1 MEFTL
6 TGLTPLQVSIAPV
19 SAIAVH
25 DHSVLVRSS
34 TTNDQLGDHVMFYG
48 TINNTLLHG
57 NTSLEDDD
65 ITEQALDTL
74 LSDILGIWIT
84 GIICLTGLAGNILS
98 FLVLSRAHGHS
109 PMFCVLRAV
118 AVSDGVFLLT
128 VFISTTLVNMY
139 PQTHLLSYCFL
150 YRGYIQYVVW
160 PMLMVTQ
167 MSTVWL
173 TVLVSLERYVA
184 ICHPLKAASI
194 CTMSKVRKSVISIY
208 AVSII
213 YNIPR
218 YLEYEVVDNTYMD
231 KTYIGNHKVYRYLYN
246 CVLYSL
252 VLFFVP
258 LISLILLNAKL
269 VLALQRGKKQWQNLQ
284 FRQKKEQNLTVIPL
298 TIVLFFF
305 LCGTPSLV
313 VNVIDSMNPSRTAEK
328 SFVVFMVVSNLL
340 VVINSACNFIIYCF
354 LGKKFRSKLMEMC
367 RCNRCSRHYQHVH
380 SSMNSQ
386 ASDI

>member
-1 MEFTL
+1 MEMNY
-6 TGLTPLQVSIAPV
+6 TGLLQLQAATAPV
-19 SAIAVH
+19 SAAAVL
-25 DHSVLVRSS
+25 DQSAMMRS
-34 TTNDQLGDHVMFYG
+34 TVNDQLTDHVQLINGNNG
-48 TINNTLLHG
+48 TISHDNNTLL
-57 NTSLEDDD
+57 SDDV
-65 ITEQALDTL
+65 TEQALDSL

-84 GIICLTGLAGNILS
+84 GVICLAGLAGNILS

-160 PMLMVTQ
+160 PMLMMTQ

-184 ICHPLKAASI
+184 ICHPLRAASI
-194 CTMSKVRKSVISIY
+194 CTMSKVRKSVISIFV
-208 AVSII
+208 VSIL

-218 YLEYEVVDNTYMD
+218 YLEYEVADRSYMD
-231 KTYIGNHKVYRYLYN
+231 KTYIGHHKVYRYLYN

-258 LISLILLNAKL
+258 LVSLILLNAKL

-284 FRQKKEQNLTVIPL
+284 FRQKKEQNLTIIPL

-305 LCGTPSLV
+305 MCGTPSLI
-313 VNVIDSMNPSRTAEK
+313 VNVIDSMNPFMVSEK

-367 RCNRCSRHYQHVH
+367 RCNRCSRNYQHVQN
-380 SSMNSQ
+380 SVNSQ
-386 ASDI
+386 ASDF